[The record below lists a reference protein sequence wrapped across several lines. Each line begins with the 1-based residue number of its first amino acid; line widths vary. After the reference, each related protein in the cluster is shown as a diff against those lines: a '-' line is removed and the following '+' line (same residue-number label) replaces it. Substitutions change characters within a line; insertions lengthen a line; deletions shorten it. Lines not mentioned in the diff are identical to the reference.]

1 MSPRRFWRSGP
12 IPRGVA
18 ILPDSALNVNNV
30 LRSWGAYFMK
40 KVEDYRRH
48 MRECLALAKVVSN
61 PEHRKM
67 LFDMANSWDALAHLR
82 EERLAH
88 ERRLAS

>member
-1 MSPRRFWRSGP
+1 
-12 IPRGVA
+12 
-18 ILPDSALNVNNV
+18 
-30 LRSWGAYFMK
+30 MK
-40 KVEDYRRH
+40 KVEDFRRH

-82 EERLAH
+82 EEQLAH